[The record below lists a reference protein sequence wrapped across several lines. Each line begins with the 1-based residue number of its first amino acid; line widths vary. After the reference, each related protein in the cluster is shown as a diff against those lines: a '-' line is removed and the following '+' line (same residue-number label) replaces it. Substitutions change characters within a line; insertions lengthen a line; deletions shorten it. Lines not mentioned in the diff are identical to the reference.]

1 MNFQELIFNLN
12 KYWSDYGCV
21 IQQPYDIEKGA
32 STMNPATF
40 LKALGPEPWNTA
52 MIEVSILKSYF
63 ILKSEEVFGLP
74 NIKSAKKRV
83 LVSQTK
89 AMQNKAAKSALK
101 TEIKKFEAA
110 VAEGNRSEAD
120 VAYKVAVKAVDKAAA
135 KGLLHKNN
143 AAHKKSSMTIKLSKL
158 A

>member
-1 MNFQELIFNLN
+1 LQFSDKDVKISSCVDVSFQR
-12 KYWSDYGCV
+12 
-21 IQQPYDIEKGA
+21 
-32 STMNPATF
+32 
-40 LKALGPEPWNTA
+40 
-52 MIEVSILKSYF
+52 SYF
-63 ILKSEEVFGLP
+63 IVGEVFGLP

-101 TEIKKFEAA
+101 TDIKKFEAA

-143 AAHKKSSMTIKLSKL
+143 AAHKKSALTLKLNQIG
-158 A
+158 

>member
-1 MNFQELIFNLN
+1 M
-12 KYWSDYGCV
+12 
-21 IQQPYDIEKGA
+21 
-32 STMNPATF
+32 
-40 LKALGPEPWNTA
+40 
-52 MIEVSILKSYF
+52 LKSYF

-120 VAYKVAVKAVDKAAA
+120 VAYKVADKAVDKAAA

>member
-1 MNFQELIFNLN
+1 M
-12 KYWSDYGCV
+12 
-21 IQQPYDIEKGA
+21 
-32 STMNPATF
+32 
-40 LKALGPEPWNTA
+40 
-52 MIEVSILKSYF
+52 
-63 ILKSEEVFGLP
+63 P

-83 LVSQTK
+83 LVNQAK

-101 TEIKKFEAA
+101 TDIKKFEAA

-143 AAHKKSSMTIKLSKL
+143 AAHKKSAMTTKLNSIG
-158 A
+158 